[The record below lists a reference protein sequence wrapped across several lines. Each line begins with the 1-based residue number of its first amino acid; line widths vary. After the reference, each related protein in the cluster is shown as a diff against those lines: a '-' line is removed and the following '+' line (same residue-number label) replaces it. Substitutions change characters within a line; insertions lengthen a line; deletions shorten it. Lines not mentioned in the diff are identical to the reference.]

1 MKRIYLTLAGLV
13 LAATLTACGKKA
25 DETVAEATPAP
36 AATDG
41 MAGMAMDP
49 AQASKTA
56 KGSGT
61 VTGIDPVAGMITVD
75 HGPIAEAGWP
85 AMTMG
90 FKASSAVAKDVKVGD
105 KIAFDLKLQDGAGE
119 ITAIQKQ

>member
-1 MKRIYLTLAGLV
+1 MKRIHLALAGLV
-13 LAATLTACGKKA
+13 LAATLTACGQKA
-25 DETVAEATPAP
+25 DETIAEATPAP
-36 AATDG
+36 PAPAATD
-41 MAGMAMDP
+41 GMAMDP
-49 AQASKTA
+49 AQASKAA
-56 KGSGT
+56 KGSGI

-90 FKASSAVAKDVKVGD
+90 FKASPAVTKDVKVGD
-105 KIAFDLKLQDGAGE
+105 KIAFDLKLQDGVGE

>member
-13 LAATLTACGKKA
+13 LAATLTACGQKA

-36 AATDG
+36 ATTD
-41 MAGMAMDP
+41 GMAMDP

-61 VTGIDPVAGMITVD
+61 VTDIDPVAGMITVD